1 MKINDKVLPVTGSV
15 KGDAAAAASAGE
27 VQRPTADAAKRKGD
41 TVEFSPNA
49 ERFAK
54 ASEALQKLPDI
65 RVEKVEELR
74 KQIAAGEYRV
84 KASDVAEKM
93 LMTMKKGVAA

>member
-1 MKINDKVLPVTGSV
+1 MKIDDKTLASV
-15 KGDAAAAASAGE
+15 VGPAKGDAVAAAHEAKKHGAG
-27 VQRPTADAAKRKGD
+27 AGAKGD
-41 TVEFSPNA
+41 TVELSLSV

-54 ASEALQKLPDI
+54 ANEALQKLPDI
-65 RVEKVEELR
+65 RVERVEELK

-93 LMTMKKGVAA
+93 LMTMKKGVAV

>member
-1 MKINDKVLPVTGSV
+1 M
-15 KGDAAAAASAGE
+15 AASVGK
-27 VQRPTADAAKRKGD
+27 AKRSAAEDAGKAGD
-41 TVEFSPNA
+41 TVELSRNA

-54 ASEALQKLPDI
+54 VSKALQKLPDI
-65 RVEKVEELR
+65 RVEKVEELK